1 MKSIS
6 VLFSFLSISILFFSC
21 DFNKKYYYVEDSKEE
36 KLIEASSDSAAYMEA
51 YTNFQISK
59 KVYRDMNQSMGTVTL
74 SEPISFSLLD
84 ENRKD
89 ITFLISFSNK
99 DSIEKSIENRI
110 NELPNNI
117 EETVKKGREERNGK
131 GAKYDTAGLY
141 LSPIKVISAR
151 FVEKEYSNYK
161 DVSLRYKNVSNKKV
175 SAIRF
180 KWYGENAF
188 NEPADLGSL
197 YRNGWGGGFDD
208 EGLSVGRT
216 TSSVWNVLSKDGRKI
231 LIAYPYE
238 VAFADGTKWELKN
251 N

>member
-1 MKSIS
+1 MKNSI
-6 VLFSFLSISILFFSC
+6 FFICSISILLFSC
-21 DFNKKYYYVEDSKEE
+21 GMNKKYYYVEDSKEE
-36 KLIEASSDSAAYMEA
+36 KLIEAPSDSAAYLEA
-51 YTNFQISK
+51 YTKFQISK
-59 KVYRDMNQSMGTVTL
+59 KVFRDMKKSMGTISL

-89 ITFLISFSNK
+89 ITFSISFSNK
-99 DSIEKSIENRI
+99 DSLEKISENRI
-110 NELPNNI
+110 NELPNSI

-141 LSPIKVISAR
+141 LSPIKVLSAR

-161 DVSLRYKNVSNKKV
+161 DITLRYKNVSKKRV

-188 NEPADLGSL
+188 NEPADVGGVFN
-197 YRNGWGGGFDD
+197 NGWGGGFDD
-208 EGLSVGRT
+208 EGLGVGNT
-216 TSSVWNVLSKDGRKI
+216 TSSNWNILSKDGKKI

-238 VAFADGTKWELKN
+238 VAFSDGTKWELKN